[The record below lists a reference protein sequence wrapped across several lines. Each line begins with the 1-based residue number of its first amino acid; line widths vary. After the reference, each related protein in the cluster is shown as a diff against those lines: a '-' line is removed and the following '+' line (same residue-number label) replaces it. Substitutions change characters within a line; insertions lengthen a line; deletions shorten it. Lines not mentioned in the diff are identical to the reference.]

1 MLQSEWFWI
10 YKVGLKIYF
19 HGKYCFDKRWM
30 GDGKKVLF
38 VLLVIYLLL
47 ALLKNGK
54 ILFVSD
60 NVRKQF
66 EPTEKWRAGN
76 SVKGDG

>member
-1 MLQSEWFWI
+1 
-10 YKVGLKIYF
+10 
-19 HGKYCFDKRWM
+19 M

-47 ALLKNGK
+47 SLLKNGK